1 MKARSLVFKSFIVCV
16 DFQSLVL
23 LIDDDHCLVAVE
35 VIDVADLV
43 EGKNMLRSMVSRFS
57 SSLMKISLLGK
68 MDMQLILF
76 SFIVSENL
84 AKRPF
89 SLNTSVEV

>member
-1 MKARSLVFKSFIVCV
+1 
-16 DFQSLVL
+16 
-23 LIDDDHCLVAVE
+23 
-35 VIDVADLV
+35 
-43 EGKNMLRSMVSRFS
+43 MLRSMVSRFS
-57 SSLMKISLLGK
+57 SSLTRISLLGK
-68 MDMQLILF
+68 IDMQLILF